1 MLNRGEESERRG
13 FKRMSRVYDIY
24 MCAVQN
30 DTQVFFVGLSRVGA
44 LSPGEREEKVERWG
58 KGGAQQWVSFIHSCI
73 YLPTSFQFT
82 DI

>member
-13 FKRMSRVYDIY
+13 FKRMSRVYDIS

-44 LSPGEREEKVERWG
+44 LSPREHEEEVDG
-58 KGGAQQWVSFIHSCI
+58 SPAVGFHSFIRVFI
-73 YLPTSFQFT
+73 YIQASNSLTYN
-82 DI
+82 